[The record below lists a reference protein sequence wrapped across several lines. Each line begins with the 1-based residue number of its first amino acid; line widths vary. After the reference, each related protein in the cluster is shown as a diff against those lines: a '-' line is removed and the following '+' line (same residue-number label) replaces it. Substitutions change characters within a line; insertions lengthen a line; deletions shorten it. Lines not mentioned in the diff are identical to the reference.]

1 MPDFFLTPNC
11 YHVSMSQKILLIE
24 DSLLDAE
31 LTIHALKRCDFHNEV
46 VHAVDGGVAL
56 WHLAVDQTIALIL
69 LDLKLRV
76 VSGIEFLTM
85 FRADI
90 KNAATPV
97 IILSG
102 SVNPEDRARAEQLG
116 ASSYVVKDPDPE
128 RFRDALCRTLMPFK
142 SGLS

>member
-1 MPDFFLTPNC
+1 
-11 YHVSMSQKILLIE
+11 MSQKILLIE

-31 LTIHALKRCDFHNEV
+31 LTIHALKRCDLHNEV

-56 WHLAVDQTIALIL
+56 WHLAVDQKIALIL

-85 FRADI
+85 FRSDP
-90 KNAATPV
+90 KNTATPV

-102 SVNPEDRARAEQLG
+102 SVNPEDRAHAEQLG
-116 ASSYVVKDPDPE
+116 TSGYVVKDSDPE
-128 RFRDALCRTLMPFK
+128 RFRNALCRALTPFQTK
-142 SGLS
+142 LS